1 MPLTPYAITNFHEAL
16 REQIMEGEGFEGEV
30 IL

>member
-1 MPLTPYAITNFHEAL
+1 MPLVPHAITNFHEAVL
-16 REQIMEGEGFEGEV
+16 ELIMEGEGFEGEV